1 MKEINIKK
9 EERLLQIINK
19 ILTANSSELKIT
31 IPAESILFKNILNLR
46 IFHRILDNSNIIAK
60 IEAEGDVGKEMLS
73 KVRNLDQD
81 EADFSKY
88 QESMRK
94 DEVEIEERILEDK
107 KDKKSFQLPK
117 FSLPSFNFSNLKLIP
132 VFIAGFALVS
142 GIAYYFLVY
151 KNTASVEVLVSSE
164 RFVKSFEIK
173 VSSLKN
179 TDVEGK
185 VLKGE
190 SVSTVYQAV
199 KEIPTTGKVD
209 GGKRAEGEVKLLN
222 KTDKTIKTSKDTKI
236 TYKESDKEYNFTI
249 KDSVEVPGRTLTST
263 LPETFVSGEK
273 TVDAVANSYGSSY
286 NLAAGKS
293 FSVSGYPTSELSAVV
308 SSSFEGGVKNT
319 LSAASE
325 QDIKDLSSTSFED
338 FKSNFKFTTLPNKF
352 VLKNS
357 EVFSLASQKFSS
369 ELTQPAENIKVT
381 QDINVSYLIYDYDQA
396 LSFVKASIKSLIPE
410 GYELYGKD
418 LQIELNSLGSISGSS
433 ADSKEAN
440 VQLTIK
446 SYKIPLID
454 QEKIKKELAGKKLS
468 EVSKYFDDLGVGYN
482 IESSNGLLNLLGFPK
497 DLTKINVSITKQ

>member
-1 MKEINIKK
+1 MKEINIQK
-9 EERLLQIINK
+9 EDRLLQIINK
-19 ILTANSSELKIT
+19 ILTTESSELKIS
-31 IPAESILFKNILNLR
+31 IPAESTLFKNILNLR
-46 IFHRILDNSNIIAK
+46 IFQRVLDSSNIIAK
-60 IEAEGDVGKEMLS
+60 IEAEGDVGKEMLA

-94 DEVEIEERILEDK
+94 EDEDLEERILENK
-107 KDKKSFQLPK
+107 KEKKSFQFPK
-117 FSLPSFNFSNLKLIP
+117 FSLPSLNFSNLKMIP

-190 SVSTVYQAV
+190 SVSTVYQAT
-199 KEIPTTGKVD
+199 KETPTTGKVD
-209 GGKRAEGEVKLLN
+209 GGKKAEGEIKLLN
-222 KTDKTIKTSKDTKI
+222 KTDKTIKLSKDTKV
-236 TYKESDKEYNFTI
+236 TYKESDKDYNFLI
-249 KDSVEVPGRTLTST
+249 LESVEVPGRSLTST

-273 TVDAVANSYGSSY
+273 TVEAEASSFGSSY
-286 NLAAGKS
+286 NLSAGKS
-293 FSVSGYPTSELSAVV
+293 LSVSGYSSSELSAVV

-319 LSAASE
+319 LNAVSE
-325 QDIKDLSSTSFED
+325 QDLRDLSALSFDD

-357 EVFSLASQKFSS
+357 EVFSLASQKFSAQ
-369 ELTQPAENIKVT
+369 LTEPSDNLKIT
-381 QDINVSYLIYDYDQA
+381 QDISVSYLVYDNEQA

-418 LQIELNSLGSISGSS
+418 LQIELNSLGSVSGTNI
-433 ADSKEAN
+433 DSREAN

-454 QEKIKKELAGKKLS
+454 QEKIKSEIAGKKLT
-468 EVSKYFDDLGVGYN
+468 EVSQYFDDLGVGYN

-497 DLTKINVSITKQ
+497 DLSKINVSITKQ